1 MPLPKQTQD
10 LIFALQALVFR
21 LRQLKKERQGYSKA
35 KHRELA
41 KLLKEGRED
50 FARIKTEDVISNDN
64 LIAALEVL
72 ELHCEQLQV
81 RANILDHLAFAQKK
95 NKTPARHRGKTQRD
109 ARLKNPAGGGKAGS
123 HPAGEGSKPA
133 SGGGWGIWNFFGFSS
148 APASPSQQPTESPP
162 GQSPDEPVVQAEGN
176 EQDVTEQQYEV
187 YIDPEL
193 DRSAAVVFYCYA
205 RIPRDVPGLL
215 EVKNKLSLR
224 WGSDFVSRAQDDDDL
239 PVELPEILLDRLRVR
254 KAPESLVESYLTEIA
269 RSHGIPYGDIDIDE
283 EQETEQGGISI
294 NHTHLAETKN
304 GERSTTQ
311 GASGGS
317 EARSEASNT
326 ADAKDT
332 ASKLGGIPEVDELS
346 RRFAALKK

>member
-1 MPLPKQTQD
+1 MPLPKQT
-10 LIFALQALVFR
+10 ALVFR

-81 RANILDHLAFAQKK
+81 RANILDHLAFGQKK
-95 NKTPARHRGKTQRD
+95 NKTPVRHRGKAQRD
-109 ARLKNPAGGGKAGS
+109 ARLKNSAGGAKAGS
-123 HPAGEGSKPA
+123 HPAGEGTKPT
-133 SGGGWGIWNFFGFSS
+133 SGGGWGIWNLFGFSS
-148 APASPSQQPTESPP
+148 TPTSSSQQLAESLP
-162 GQSPDEPVVQAEGN
+162 GRSPDEPVVQTEGN
-176 EQDVTEQQYEV
+176 DGDVTEQQYEV

-269 RSHGIPYGDIDIDE
+269 RSHGIPYGDIIIDE
-283 EQETEQGGISI
+283 EQEAGISI
-294 NHTHLAETKN
+294 NDAHPAETKN
-304 GERSTTQ
+304 GEARSTQ

-326 ADAKDT
+326 AAAKDT
-332 ASKLGGIPEVDELS
+332 ASKLGGIPEVDELA

>member
-81 RANILDHLAFAQKK
+81 RANILDHLAFGQKK
-95 NKTPARHRGKTQRD
+95 NKTPARHRGKGKQDTRP
-109 ARLKNPAGGGKAGS
+109 RNSAGGGRAGS

-133 SGGGWGIWNFFGFSS
+133 SGGGWGIWNLFGFSS
-148 APASPSQQPTESPP
+148 TSAASSQHVADSQP
-162 GQSPDEPVVQAEGN
+162 GQSSDEPAPHAEGYD
-176 EQDVTEQQYEV
+176 EDGTEQQYEV

-193 DRSAAVVFYCYA
+193 DRSAAVVFYSYA
-205 RIPRDVPGLL
+205 RIPRDIPGLL
-215 EVKNKLSLR
+215 EVKNKLALR
-224 WGSDFVSRAQDDDDL
+224 WGADFVSRAQDDDDL
-239 PVELPEILLDRLRVR
+239 PVELPEVLLDRLRVR

-269 RSHGIPYGDIDIDE
+269 RSHGIPYGDVDIAE
-283 EQETEQGGISI
+283 QQETEQEGTSTNGACP
-294 NHTHLAETKN
+294 AETKQ
-304 GERSTTQ
+304 GEGQPTQ
-311 GASGGS
+311 RPSVG
-317 EARSEASNT
+317 SEASN
-326 ADAKDT
+326 AAGVKDT
-332 ASKLGGIPEVDELS
+332 ASKLGGIPEVDELA

>member
-1 MPLPKQTQD
+1 M
-10 LIFALQALVFR
+10 
-21 LRQLKKERQGYSKA
+21 
-35 KHRELA
+35 
-41 KLLKEGRED
+41 
-50 FARIKTEDVISNDN
+50 
-64 LIAALEVL
+64 L

-81 RANILDHLAFAQKK
+81 RANILDHLAFGQKK
-95 NKTPARHRGKTQRD
+95 NKTPVRHRGKAQRD
-109 ARLKNPAGGGKAGS
+109 ARLKNSAGGAKAGS
-123 HPAGEGSKPA
+123 HPAGEGTKPT
-133 SGGGWGIWNFFGFSS
+133 SGGGWGIWNLFGFSS
-148 APASPSQQPTESPP
+148 TPTSSSQQLAESLPSR
-162 GQSPDEPVVQAEGN
+162 SPDEPVVQTEGN
-176 EQDVTEQQYEV
+176 DGDVIEQQYEV

-269 RSHGIPYGDIDIDE
+269 RSHGIPYGDIIIDE
-283 EQETEQGGISI
+283 EQEAGISI
-294 NHTHLAETKN
+294 NDAHPAETKN
-304 GERSTTQ
+304 GEARSTQ

-326 ADAKDT
+326 AAAKDT
-332 ASKLGGIPEVDELS
+332 ASKLGGIPEVDELA

>member
-81 RANILDHLAFAQKK
+81 RANILDHLAFGQKK
-95 NKTPARHRGKTQRD
+95 NKTPVRHRGKAQRD
-109 ARLKNPAGGGKAGS
+109 ARSKTSAGGGKAGS

-133 SGGGWGIWNFFGFSS
+133 PGGGWGIWNLFGFSS
-148 APASPSQQPTESPP
+148 TPTSSSQQLAESLP
-162 GQSPDEPVVQAEGN
+162 GRSPDEPVVQTEGN
-176 EQDVTEQQYEV
+176 DGDVSEKQYEV

-269 RSHGIPYGDIDIDE
+269 RSHGIPYGDINIDE
-283 EQETEQGGISI
+283 EQEAVISI
-294 NHTHLAETKN
+294 NDAHPAETKN
-304 GERSTTQ
+304 GEARSTQ

-326 ADAKDT
+326 AAAKDT
-332 ASKLGGIPEVDELS
+332 ASKLGGIPEVDELA

>member
-41 KLLKEGRED
+41 RLLKEGRED

-81 RANILDHLAFAQKK
+81 RANILDHLAFGQKK
-95 NKTPARHRGKTQRD
+95 NKTPARHKGRT
-109 ARLKNPAGGGKAGS
+109 AREVRSKGSPGGGKT
-123 HPAGEGSKPA
+123 GEGTKPA
-133 SGGGWGIWNFFGFSS
+133 TGSGWGIWNLFGFSS
-148 APASPSQQPTESPP
+148 TSSSSPAAAPQQAVDRPSSQQLDQHLDGSDAQTERK
-162 GQSPDEPVVQAEGN
+162 DEENTEKQY
-176 EQDVTEQQYEV
+176 DVYL
-187 YIDPEL
+187 DPEL
-193 DRSAAVVFYCYA
+193 DRSAAVVFYSYA

-215 EVKNKLSLR
+215 EVKNKLALR
-224 WGSDFVSRAQDDDDL
+224 WGSDFASRAQDDDDL

-254 KAPESLVESYLTEIA
+254 KAPESLVESYLNEIA
-269 RSHGIPYGDIDIDE
+269 RSHGIPYGDVDINE
-283 EQETEQGGISI
+283 QQETEQE
-294 NHTHLAETKN
+294 ET
-304 GERSTTQ
+304 STNARPVEDKQ
-311 GASGGS
+311 VEGPSGDS
-317 EARSEASNT
+317 NARPEANT
-326 ADAKDT
+326 STAAKEI
-332 ASKLGGIPEVDELS
+332 ASKLGGIPEVDELA